1 MKNFT
6 SNLLLSFCVLTFFS
20 FKPHPLVVPANTD
33 ASTII
38 LTGSKPTGSHSG
50 NVSLTSGYLV
60 LDHENVVGG
69 NFIIDMTSISC
80 TDIEDEGK
88 NKYFVGHLKD
98 EDFFD
103 VEKFPKAELEIT
115 GSKKTSDN
123 NYLLEANMTIKGR
136 TNKITFNSEIQ
147 TSGNSETTGNSFT
160 AIAKIVLDR
169 TLWGVEYK
177 SKNIFKNLGDKF
189 IYDEMEFEIFLIS
202 EK

>member
-1 MKNFT
+1 
-6 SNLLLSFCVLTFFS
+6 
-20 FKPHPLVVPANTD
+20 
-33 ASTII
+33 
-38 LTGSKPTGSHSG
+38 
-50 NVSLTSGYLV
+50 
-60 LDHENVVGG
+60 
-69 NFIIDMTSISC
+69 MTSISC